1 MDKRGFEK
9 IWNLYRTLYPGHHNL
24 DDENLKIVWEVALMP
39 FSLDDVAASVMA
51 YARKKK
57 YFPNIAEIT
66 ENLEPEE
73 LPEEAREGPNR
84 PYGDT
89 AWMAPY
95 IRKMAAKITEQ
106 DAEKIHAAGLMTWG
120 EATANGID
128 FAAWNRKYRE
138 RFPVRILEG

>member
-73 LPEEAREGPNR
+73 LPEEVREGQNR

-95 IRKMAAKITEQ
+95 IRKLAATVTDEQ
-106 DAEKIHAAGLMTWG
+106 ADEIHSAGIMTWR
-120 EATANGID
+120 EAEADGVN
-128 FAAWNRKYRE
+128 FAEWAQEYWDL
-138 RFPVRILEG
+138 FPVKEGG